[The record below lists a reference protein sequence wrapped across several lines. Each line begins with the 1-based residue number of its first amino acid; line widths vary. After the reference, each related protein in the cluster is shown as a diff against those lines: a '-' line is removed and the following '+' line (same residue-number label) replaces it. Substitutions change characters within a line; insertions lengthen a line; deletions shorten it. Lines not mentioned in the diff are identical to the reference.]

1 MGFTVNEFKTSRS
14 WSIDSPPGEATITA
28 VYMVD
33 WVPDGTH
40 ATYPGEAA
48 LLSNIPGVRER
59 ASSAIYGSD
68 SLLKTLVSRS
78 VTVQPMV
85 ERTHAWM
92 VTVTFSTRGEYKN
105 GSGVFCNV
113 TRGTS
118 LRQAAYYRAGT
129 TLPSNGDAVWGA
141 SSADMGGTA
150 IDVNGK
156 PRTYDVQQQII
167 SVEIYW
173 DRTLPSGA
181 PAAEPPWSSYTAKVN
196 QRNSATFLGAGIGYL
211 LYRGFQAAPVDNYYR
226 IEHTFLFDQWLHCEQ
241 VAAPNPT
248 GEPVLVPGTTIAGQQ
263 ILQTDKVIWFQRYPN
278 KTAFADIIPTAEL
291 GELTNPKPLA
301 IP

>member
-78 VTVQPMV
+78 VTVQPML
-85 ERTHAWM
+85 ERTYAWM
-92 VTVTFSTRGEYKN
+92 VTVTYSTRGEYKN

-248 GEPVLVPGTTIAGQQ
+248 GEPVLIPGTTIAGQQ

>member
-14 WSIDSPPGEATITA
+14 WTIDSPPGEATVTA
-28 VYMVD
+28 QYIVD

-40 ATYPGEAA
+40 ATYPGEAS

-59 ASSAIYGSD
+59 APSAIYGSD

-85 ERTHAWM
+85 ERTYAWM
-92 VTVTFSTRGEYKN
+92 VTVTYSTRGEYKN
-105 GSGVFCNV
+105 GAGVFCNV
-113 TRGTS
+113 TRSTS

-129 TLPSNGDAVWGA
+129 TIPSNGDAVWGA

-150 IDVNGK
+150 IDINGK
-156 PRTYDVQQQII
+156 PRTYDVQQQVI

-181 PAAEPPWSSYTAKVN
+181 PAAEPPWSTYTAKVN
-196 QRNSATFLGAGIGYL
+196 TRNDKLFLGAATGYL

-248 GEPVLVPGTTIAGQQ
+248 GEPVLTPGTTIAGQQ
-263 ILQTDKVIWFQRYPN
+263 ILQTEKVIWFQRYTS
-278 KTAFADIIPTAEL
+278 KTDFQSIIPTAEL
-291 GELTNPKPLA
+291 GELTSPKPTA